1 MAEVQRRV
9 LLIGASV
16 RESFSVAFQNAGFQ
30 AAGLDCRYE
39 AIDLPAD
46 QLASF
51 VTSMRGDP
59 TILGANVTIPHK
71 EAVIPL
77 LDQVDNQARTIGAV
91 NTISRDGSRLVGW
104 NTDAAGFARA
114 LAELGHD
121 PAGKTAL
128 VIGAGGSARAVV
140 SVLQPKA
147 DRLWVVNRNLER
159 AEQLCADLGVTRGG
173 ALPVTDL
180 DRHLGTAELVVNA
193 TPVDVAIPASASGSR
208 LYFDLR
214 SSQSQTGRLML
225 LHQGLAAFE
234 IWTGGPG
241 PAAAMRAALTRAA
254 EGART

>member
-1 MAEVQRRV
+1 
-9 LLIGASV
+9 
-16 RESFSVAFQNAGFQ
+16 
-30 AAGLDCRYE
+30 
-39 AIDLPAD
+39 
-46 QLASF
+46 
-51 VTSMRGDP
+51 
-59 TILGANVTIPHK
+59 
-71 EAVIPL
+71 
-77 LDQVDNQARTIGAV
+77 
-91 NTISRDGSRLVGW
+91 
-104 NTDAAGFARA
+104 
-114 LAELGHD
+114 
-121 PAGKTAL
+121 
-128 VIGAGGSARAVV
+128 VV